1 MSSGIKHSNG
11 RDPNPRNILNHE
23 IREYEPLPDYQ
34 FFCQLAH
41 GSPTGII
48 HGFRTVR
55 QLHTKISECF
65 DINPSQIMFCT
76 RNTHKLDMDKLLSYE
91 IGLNDFLFAHIK
103 GQPKEIKIRKT
114 SESFGLTLTDNGCG
128 VVIIKRIKPGG
139 FMDNVSKACGG
150 LIQPGDQ
157 IEKINNISFTG
168 KRHYHVASYL
178 QSIPIT
184 DVFCLR
190 LISPERC
197 PMYMLNSRSKSKE
210 FNIGSGKKTIRLKQ
224 NGRMEEGEII
234 DVEVEGTQRINEILD
249 NFLGFEDNELAF
261 YIYKLA
267 KSSTYSKDLE
277 EHINKNKLFEFTL
290 PKHIISLLWNAAN
303 LQQYTMNVLHSN
315 SKYCYPISNL
325 QRNL

>member
-1 MSSGIKHSNG
+1 MMSSGVRCSERN
-11 RDPNPRNILNHE
+11 DPNCSNTFNQKIPECEL
-23 IREYEPLPDYQ
+23 LPDYH
-34 FFCQLAH
+34 FYCQLAH

-48 HGFRTVR
+48 HGFKTVR

-65 DINPSQIMFCT
+65 DINPSQIMYCT

-139 FMDNVSKACGG
+139 FMDKVSKACHG

-157 IEKINNISFTG
+157 IEKIDDISFNG
-168 KRHYHVASYL
+168 RRHYHVASYL

-184 DVFCLR
+184 NVFCLR

-197 PMYMLNSRSKSKE
+197 PMYMISSRSKGRNSHV
-210 FNIGSGKKTIRLKQ
+210 GSGKRTIRFKQ
-224 NGRMEEGEII
+224 DGNLEENEIV
-234 DVEVEGTQRINEILD
+234 DVEIEGIQRINEILGD
-249 NFLGFEDNELAF
+249 SLGFEDNELAF
-261 YIYKLA
+261 YLYKLA
-267 KSSTYSKDLE
+267 KSSLNPNDLE
-277 EHINKNKLFEFTL
+277 QHMNRNNKLFEFIL
-290 PKHIISLLWNAAN
+290 PKTLIHLLWKTAHFNE
-303 LQQYTMNVLHSN
+303 SN
-315 SKYCYPISNL
+315 SMNLIIHTKYNDHYH
-325 QRNL
+325 

>member
-1 MSSGIKHSNG
+1 MMSSGVRYSERN
-11 RDPNPRNILNHE
+11 DPNCSNTFNQKIPE
-23 IREYEPLPDYQ
+23 CEPLPDYH

-48 HGFRTVR
+48 HGFKTVR

-65 DINPSQIMFCT
+65 DINPSQIMYCT

-139 FMDNVSKACGG
+139 FMDKVSKACHD

-157 IEKINNISFTG
+157 IEKIDDISFNG
-168 KRHYHVASYL
+168 RRHYHVASYL

-184 DVFCLR
+184 NVFCLR

-197 PMYMLNSRSKSKE
+197 PMYMISSRSKSR
-210 FNIGSGKKTIRLKQ
+210 NSHVGSGKRTIRFKQ
-224 NGRMEEGEII
+224 DGNLEENEIV
-234 DVEVEGTQRINEILD
+234 DVEIEGIQRINEILGD
-249 NFLGFEDNELAF
+249 SLGFEDNELGLQVRACF
-261 YIYKLA
+261 VMQFGDFRNICPIHFLI
-267 KSSTYSKDLE
+267 SSSARSWL
-277 EHINKNKLFEFTL
+277 LL
-290 PKHIISLLWNAAN
+290 MISDQWMLCIL
-303 LQQYTMNVLHSN
+303 
-315 SKYCYPISNL
+315 
-325 QRNL
+325 RR

>member
-1 MSSGIKHSNG
+1 MMSSGVRYSERN
-11 RDPNPRNILNHE
+11 DPNCSDTFNQKIPE
-23 IREYEPLPDYQ
+23 CEPLPDYH

-48 HGFRTVR
+48 HGFTTVR

-65 DINPSQIMFCT
+65 DINPSQIMYCT

-139 FMDNVSKACGG
+139 FMDKVSKACNG

-157 IEKINNISFTG
+157 IEKIDDISFNG
-168 KRHYHVASYL
+168 RRHYHVASYL

-184 DVFCLR
+184 NVFCLR

-197 PMYMLNSRSKSKE
+197 PMYMISSRSKGKNSH
-210 FNIGSGKKTIRLKQ
+210 IGSGKRTIRFKQ
-224 NGRMEEGEII
+224 DGNLEENEIV
-234 DVEVEGTQRINEILD
+234 DVEIEGIQRINEILGD
-249 NFLGFEDNELAF
+249 SLGFEDNELAF
-261 YIYKLA
+261 YLYKLA
-267 KSSTYSKDLE
+267 KSSLNPNDLE
-277 EHINKNKLFEFTL
+277 HHMNRNNKLFEFIL
-290 PKHIISLLWNAAN
+290 PKTLIHLLWKTAHFNE
-303 LQQYTMNVLHSN
+303 SN
-315 SKYCYPISNL
+315 SMNHTKYNDHYH
-325 QRNL
+325 